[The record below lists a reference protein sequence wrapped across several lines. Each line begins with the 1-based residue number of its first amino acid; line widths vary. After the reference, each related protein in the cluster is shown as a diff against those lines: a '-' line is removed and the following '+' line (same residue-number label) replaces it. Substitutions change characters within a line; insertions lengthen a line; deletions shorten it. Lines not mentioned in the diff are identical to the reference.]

1 MAGHIANTFVHIHI
15 LSRVCYCRQLQP
27 SRHVP
32 PTTFAKWDL
41 PCHVNPK
48 GQWHCRWPGLRVAR
62 QQASVA
68 NATLTQ
74 SINQSQNTTLAFIAC
89 LRSASDMLKSTLYK
103 KLCGRKENSPH
114 TKKIQLSEPCYA
126 RPSSTW
132 KALLPTWQELTRW
145 GDMLGPAR
153 GLIRYISPLM
163 TVAAWHLVCSI
174 GPGLRVLRGGLKFTG
189 NFMGQARGTPMI
201 PNI

>member
-1 MAGHIANTFVHIHI
+1 M
-15 LSRVCYCRQLQP
+15 
-27 SRHVP
+27 
-32 PTTFAKWDL
+32 
-41 PCHVNPK
+41 NPK

-74 SINQSQNTTLAFIAC
+74 SINQSQDPTLAFIAC

-103 KLCGRKENSPH
+103 KLCGCKENSPH

-201 PNI
+201 PDEHLSWLLWKKHDVTSLAFEFRSVSKLYSQLVTERSQRGGGYKQE